1 MITAVSWTLAEI
13 LAGGSSLIGTEQ
25 IDFNHPSVEQYGEP
39 RLNLYCYDLRE
50 NQQTQYSSQ
59 QTGGTNNDNGSL
71 MWFDVSFLVSA
82 WDCTALGEQQLLS
95 EALTLLL
102 RHRFLPEE
110 LLAPA
115 LRGYGMLP
123 IRVSASGLIDTI
135 AFWSALGVPL
145 RPALYVTVTVPLNL
159 QGESSM
165 PEQDMLLI
173 HRSK

>member
-13 LAGGSSLIGTEQ
+13 LAEGSSLIGTEQ
-25 IDFNHPSVEQYGEP
+25 IDFNHPGVEPYREP

-50 NQQTQYSSQ
+50 NQQTQYSK
-59 QTGGTNNDNGSL
+59 TGGTSNDNGSL
-71 MWFDVSFLVSA
+71 IWFDVSFLVSA

-102 RHRFLPEE
+102 RHRFLPEK

-115 LRGYGMLP
+115 LQGYGMLP

-145 RPALYVTVTVPLNL
+145 RPALYVSVTVPLDL
-159 QGESSM
+159 QRESSM
-165 PEQDMLLI
+165 PEQDMLLM